1 MSVIL
6 KNTVVCM
13 AVGVAFAVA
22 LGTAESTS
30 AVILSY
36 DSGVTAAGGNA
47 GAADPATQ
55 GWTYSGSGSGYAD
68 GYDSGNGGWRLVDGT
83 TGNFTAFSTTPD
95 SNATAALT
103 TAGGWQLSW
112 TLALD
117 RSALLEGGGGVAN
130 YYAGQGVSRQNSQY
144 MILQIPNEYNFYFSH
159 RLDDNDQVFIRNELD
174 TSQTYATGVSL
185 GTSDTTPNFLTLTLT
200 YDDATNTA
208 SFDHVGGTTVI
219 QNGST
224 TSSNRLF
231 WGSGS
236 SAGQG
241 SAIWNEVTLET
252 VAVPEPHAALLAVL
266 GAVGMIA
273 GRFGRRCDR

>member
-22 LGTAESTS
+22 LGTAESTA

-55 GWTYSGSGSGYAD
+55 GWTYAGSGSGYAD

-83 TGNFTAFSTTPD
+83 TGNLTAFSTTPD
-95 SNATAALT
+95 SNATTALT

-185 GTSDTTPNFLTLTLT
+185 GTSDETPNFLTLTLT
-200 YDDATNTA
+200 YDNATNNA